1 MNSPELY
8 KNRFIRLVNNRLYF
22 YIDYDPDIIAVFK
35 SNGLRWDPSYRA
47 WYAEIDGCLNP
58 QDVYSQLNEVF
69 SIYPDEEK
77 LYALKLMEVY
87 FKKLNNVIEFSRNS
101 SSSFPVP
108 LPEGLKL
115 FPYQRAGVEFL
126 AAKRNVLLA
135 DQMGLGK
142 TIQVIGYLN
151 CMLKENK
158 MPSVLIVCPASV
170 KYNWEK
176 ELKKWLISPL
186 TIEVL
191 EGKNGFEQN
200 PQINIYISNYDIL
213 KDKDFT
219 NLNIIVL
226 DEAHYIKNEQAQRTK
241 EVQRICKANPHA
253 KIIALTGTPMLNRP
267 RELFPI
273 LKILEPSRFNN
284 FFKFALRYC
293 EAHKKK
299 IHTRNGTRE
308 FWNFDGASNTEEL
321 GRLLRATVMLRRE
334 KTDVLKEL
342 PDKIRTVIPVKK
354 TLAGRIVSLESETKR
369 IVERIKEINRNIQK
383 ARKQSD
389 IALLNQL
396 RVEKTEIRS
405 VALPLINEYRR
416 LAFEEKKD
424 SIVSFLEDVLQN
436 EKIVLFV
443 HHLEVADFFRK
454 TFQNINPCVITGQSS
469 AKERQMMIDTF
480 NKSPEHPLFIATTLA
495 ASEGI
500 TLTASS
506 TVVFAEYEWTP
517 AKMLQAEDRC
527 HRIGQK
533 KTVNSYWF
541 TLPDSIDEMFINK
554 IIEKLEIGQS
564 IMQDKTV
571 EEIFMAVE

>member
-1 MNSPELY
+1 MNNPELY
-8 KNRFIRLVNNRLYF
+8 RDKFIRIINKRIYF
-22 YIDYDPDIIAVFK
+22 YTNYDPAIINMFK
-35 SNGLRWDPSYRA
+35 QNKLKWDPSYRA
-47 WYAEIDGCLNP
+47 WYDELENYLNADDVCLK
-58 QDVYSQLNEVF
+58 LNEVF
-69 SIYPDEEK
+69 SIYPEDEK
-77 LYALKLMEVY
+77 RYSIKFMEAC
-87 FKKLNNVIEFSRNS
+87 FKELSNIIELSRS
-101 SSSFPVP
+101 SVSDFPVP

-115 FPYQRAGVEFL
+115 FSYQKAGVEFL
-126 AAKRNVLLA
+126 VSRKNVLLA

-142 TIQVIGYLN
+142 TIQIIGYLN
-151 CMLKENK
+151 FIINTGKI
-158 MPSVLIVCPASV
+158 PSVLIVCPASV

-176 ELKKWLISPL
+176 ELKKWLIAPL
-186 TIEVL
+186 SIEVL

-200 PQINIYISNYDIL
+200 PQINVYISNYDIL
-213 KDKDFT
+213 KDKNFT

-241 EVQRICKANPHA
+241 EVQRICKANPKA

-284 FFKFALRYC
+284 FFRFAITYC
-293 EAHKKK
+293 GAYKKS
-299 IHTRNGTRE
+299 IHTKEGKKE
-308 FWNFDGASNTEEL
+308 FWDFNGASNTEEL

-334 KTDVLKEL
+334 KTEVLREL
-342 PDKIRTVIPVKK
+342 PDKIRTVIPIKK
-354 TLAGRIVSLESETKR
+354 PITGRIVNIENETQK
-369 IVERIKEINRNIQK
+369 IVEKIKEINKKIYQAKKKNNNE
-383 ARKQSD
+383 
-389 IALLNQL
+389 LLNQL
-396 RVEKTEIRS
+396 RIEKTEIRS

-424 SIVSFLEDVLQN
+424 SIVSFLDDVLPD

-443 HHLEVADFFRK
+443 HHLEVADFFK
-454 TFQNINPCVITGQSS
+454 NTFSHLNPCIITGQTPPQQ
-469 AKERQMMIDTF
+469 RQIMIDSF
-480 NKSPEHPLFIATTLA
+480 NRDKNHPLFIATILA
-495 ASEGI
+495 AAEGI

-541 TLPDSIDEMFINK
+541 TLQNSIDEMFINK

-564 IMQDKTV
+564 IMQDKTA